1 MKVSKQWQ
9 NSNFGIN
16 YYFKNTHFHISFS
29 LKNVFKSLTPE
40 KKQQKN
46 TSVKSKFHQQ
56 KAFSLEILFS
66 DIIHNF
72 ICLYSP
78 ETAIKLLPARRM
90 SSWRLHI
97 PRRDRFLMGERAV
110 SPACLSIINLCA
122 DSFIAMSQFF
132 KGARKNKLKA
142 LRDPA
147 VFGGRMLCVSM
158 CSLAKWTE
166 DRQMSSTTKR
176 PERKE
181 NYPLVGGCG

>member
-1 MKVSKQWQ
+1 MFSKAWLLR
-9 NSNFGIN
+9 
-16 YYFKNTHFHISFS
+16 KNN
-29 LKNVFKSLTPE
+29 K
-40 KKQQKN
+40 KN

-66 DIIHNF
+66 NIIHNF

-132 KGARKNKLKA
+132 KGAKKNKLKA

-176 PERKE
+176 LERKE